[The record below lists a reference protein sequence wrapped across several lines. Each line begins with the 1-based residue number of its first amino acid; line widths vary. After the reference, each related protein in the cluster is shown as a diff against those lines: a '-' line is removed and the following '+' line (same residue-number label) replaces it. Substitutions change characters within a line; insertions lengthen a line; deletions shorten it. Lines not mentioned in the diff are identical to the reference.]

1 MMKNRN
7 GSIISRSNP
16 SSGIP
21 NSVKRKKLMLEALE
35 GRRLLAGDVASFHNY
50 LIAQDVNRDFN
61 VSPLDA
67 LITINSLNAGQ
78 SGALPAGASVRTDS
92 PLVDVNGDNH
102 LSAIDALM
110 IINML
115 NGEGEHNGQP
125 DLTEFKHE
133 FLDLN
138 GQPLSSNQVVVGQ
151 IFQLRT
157 SVRDPRGFTATG
169 ISAAYLDLAFDN
181 GLAFDVAVGELQTV
195 KFFVDTL
202 DVSQTDSS
210 FTLTL
215 GSETTGPIGLFTAGG
230 NPRSNT
236 AVAAAMQSA
245 LEALPSVGAGNV
257 SVIVDQVATN
267 QDRENGIFTRYNFEV
282 RFKGALSGQD
292 LPLLVADTS
301 NVKTLPGQ
309 TFEVNIAE
317 VLAGDQSTPEAEAR
331 SFVFDPLYDF
341 ARSVTVTPTEFDEVG
356 AASST
361 LPIPDPAEFKTLFTV
376 PLVARQPGVIT
387 FTPNPAEESPD
398 HDIIAFIPG
407 STDPQNPF
415 GRVPPEQV
423 VYGDPFAITVVA
435 DPTAPVAVDDTLT
448 IAEDTSITLNGNV
461 TLNDQV
467 TAPRTLSVQSVAAL
481 NVPAG
486 STLVGTTFTPPTDF
500 FGQATLTY
508 VAVDSTGL
516 TSNTATVTINIT
528 PVNDPPVANDDAF
541 TVIENSTAA
550 DPDNQF
556 DVLANDNG
564 GPNEGADGIRV
575 VSVGASSQGG
585 TVQII
590 NGGLAIA
597 YTPPSDFIGVDTFTY
612 EIQDAGGLT
621 AMATVTVT
629 VDPGVVPRAR
639 TDFASGPE
647 GQPIA
652 NIDVLANDRVN
663 PGAQAIL
670 ISASNGAHGTVT
682 IDDNGTPG
690 DMTDD
695 TVTYTPNDPDFFG
708 TDTFTYVMNDTAG
721 TGEDS
726 TGTVSITITDV
737 NDPPVLTDDLA
748 STDEDMVL
756 TIPIATLLSNDS
768 PGAGEGPGSA
778 GPQTLTLTSVNA
790 LTVGGG
796 SVAIQGNAVV
806 YTPAADFNGTFLFE
820 YTATDNGQTPGP
832 LSGTA
837 TVTVT
842 VNPVNDPPVAG
853 DDNVTAT
860 EDTPAVYDVSTLLA
874 NDVAGPPDEVASQ
887 TLTVTGVSS
896 PSAAGG
902 TVTLSGTQVTYTPAA
917 DFFGNDSFTYTI
929 SDGAGGTATGTVFI
943 AVAPVNDAPIPGD
956 DNLVAF
962 KDRTAII
969 PVADLLAND
978 LPGPANES
986 DQTLSIVSVT
996 PGADINGTL
1005 VLNGDGTISYTPTP
1019 GYIGP
1024 ASFQYTVQDSGPAG
1038 NGNVNTAVGTVR
1050 IDVKPFVPTDI
1061 SGVVWVDETGDG
1073 VVDEAERRLGGIR
1086 LMISGT
1092 SLGEAIMPMTIMTL
1106 ADGSYH
1112 FRDMPPGEYIVQM
1125 MPPAHFIDGM
1135 DVPGPLGDG
1144 DLIDNQFTI
1153 RIPEPGGSDASGYNF
1168 ALQGVDAATA
1178 NRLASIDSAIAQRDP
1193 TAIRQGLYVALGP
1206 NNALQWTALLDGF
1219 GGAQFA
1225 EVVLSNDGNNL
1236 TLSYVD
1242 STHRVFST
1250 QLGRREFMKTTDPS
1264 GNTIVRIFGEVSD
1277 FNFHEVNLDAPPA
1290 SSHANYLASI
1300 DAIFDQEGW

>member
-1 MMKNRN
+1 MKNRN
-7 GSIISRSNP
+7 GSMISRSN
-16 SSGIP
+16 SSSVGS
-21 NSVKRKKLMLEALE
+21 NSVKRKKLMMETLE
-35 GRRLLAGDVASFHNY
+35 GRRLLAADIASFHNY
-50 LIAQDVNRDFN
+50 LVAQDVNRDFN

-67 LITINSLNAGQ
+67 LITINSLNAGL
-78 SGALPAGASVRTDS
+78 SGALPASDQVRTDS
-92 PLVDVNGDNH
+92 PLVDVNGDNY

-110 IINML
+110 IVNYL

-125 DLTEFKHE
+125 DLAEFKHE

-157 SVRDPRGFTATG
+157 SIRDPRGFTATG

-181 GLAFDVAVGELQTV
+181 DPAFDVAVGELQTV
-195 KFFVDTL
+195 KFFVDVL
-202 DVSQTDSS
+202 DVTQTDSS
-210 FTLTL
+210 FTLSL
-215 GSETTGPIGLFTAGG
+215 GSETTGPIGLFTSGG

-245 LEALPSVGAGNV
+245 LEALPSVGSGNV

-309 TFEVNIAE
+309 TFNVDIVE
-317 VLAGDQSTPEAEAR
+317 VLAGNQSTPAAAAR

-341 ARSVTVTPTEFDEVG
+341 ARSVTVTSTEFDEVG

-376 PLVARQPGVIT
+376 PLVARQPGVVT
-387 FTPNPAEESPD
+387 FSPNPAEQSPE
-398 HDIIAFIPG
+398 HDIIAFVPG
-407 STDPQNPF
+407 SSDPQNPF
-415 GRVPPEQV
+415 GRIPPEQV
-423 VYGDPFAITVVA
+423 IYGDPFSITIVA

-448 IAEDTSITLNGNV
+448 MAEDASITLDGNV
-461 TLNDQV
+461 TANDQV
-467 TAPRTLSVQSVAAL
+467 TAPRTLAIQSVATL

-486 STLVGTTFTPPTDF
+486 STLVGTTFTPPADF

-516 TSNTATVTINIT
+516 TSNTATVTINIS

-556 DVLANDNG
+556 DVLSNDNG
-564 GPNEGADGIRV
+564 GPNEGNDGIRV
-575 VSVGASSQGG
+575 TSVGVPSQGG

-590 NGGLAIA
+590 NAGQGISYA
-597 YTPPSDFIGVDTFTY
+597 PPADFIGTDTFTY

-663 PGAQAIL
+663 AGAQATL
-670 ISASNGAHGTVT
+670 LSVTNGVHGTVT
-682 IDDNGTPG
+682 INDNGTPA
-690 DMTDD
+690 DLTDD

-708 TDTFTYVMNDTAG
+708 TDTFTYTMNDTAE
-721 TGEDS
+721 TGDDS

-737 NDPPVLTDDLA
+737 NDPPVLADDAA
-748 STDEDMVL
+748 STDEDMPL
-756 TIPIATLLSNDS
+756 SIPIPTLLSNDS
-768 PGAGEGPGSA
+768 PGPGEGPGSA
-778 GPQTLTLTSVNA
+778 GPQTLTLTGVNA
-790 LTVGGG
+790 MTPGGG
-796 SVAIQGNAVV
+796 SVAIQGNSIV
-806 YTPAADFNGTFLFE
+806 YTPAPDFNGVFLFE
-820 YTATDNGQTPGP
+820 YTAEDNGQVPGP
-832 LSGTA
+832 LSATA
-837 TVTVT
+837 TVTIT
-842 VNPVNDPPVAG
+842 VNPVNDAPTAG
-853 DDNVTAT
+853 DDQLAAT
-860 EDTPAVYDVSTLLA
+860 EDTPATYSVADLLA
-874 NDVAGPPDEVASQ
+874 NDVAGPSDEVASQ
-887 TLTVTGVSS
+887 TLTVTSVS
-896 PSAAGG
+896 PASAAGG
-902 TVTLSGTQVTYTPAA
+902 SVNLSGSDITYSPPA

-929 SDGAGGTATGTVFI
+929 SDGAGGTATGTVHI
-943 AVAPVNDAPIPGD
+943 SVAPVNDAPIARD

-962 KDRTAII
+962 VDRTAVI

-978 LPGPANES
+978 SPGPANES
-986 DQTLSIVSVT
+986 DQTLSIVAVA
-996 PGADINGTL
+996 PGPDINGTL
-1005 VLNGDGTISYTPTP
+1005 ILNGDGTISYTPNP

-1024 ASFQYTVQDSGPAG
+1024 ASFQYTVQDSGPSG
-1038 NGNVNTAVGTVR
+1038 NGNANTDVGTVR
-1050 IDVKPFVPTDI
+1050 IEVKPFVPTDI
-1061 SGVVWVDETGDG
+1061 SGIVWVDETNDG
-1073 VVDEAERRLGGIR
+1073 IIDNAERRLGGIPV
-1086 LMISGT
+1086 MIRGM
-1092 SLGEAIMPMTIMTL
+1092 SLGEPIAPVTIMTL

-1112 FRDMPPGEYIVQM
+1112 FRDMPPGEYVVSM
-1125 MPPAHFIDGM
+1125 APPAHFIDGL
-1135 DVPGPLGDG
+1135 DVPGPLGDA
-1144 DLIDNQFTI
+1144 DLVGNQFTI
-1153 RIPEPGGSDASGYNF
+1153 QIPEPGGADASGYNF

-1178 NRLASIDSAIAQRDP
+1178 NRLSAIDAAILQRDP
-1193 TAIRQGLYVALGP
+1193 TALRRGLYVSLGD
-1206 NNALQWTALLDGF
+1206 NNALQWTAVLDGF
-1219 GGAQFA
+1219 GGTQFA
-1225 EVVLSNDGNNL
+1225 EVVLSNDGSSL

-1242 STHRVFST
+1242 PTHRVFSVE
-1250 QLGRREFMKTTDPS
+1250 LGRREFLKTSDPS
-1264 GNTIVRIFGEVSD
+1264 GNTLVRIFGDLSD
-1277 FNFHEVNLDAPPA
+1277 FSFTEVDLDAPPP
-1290 SSHANYLASI
+1290 SSHSNYLASI